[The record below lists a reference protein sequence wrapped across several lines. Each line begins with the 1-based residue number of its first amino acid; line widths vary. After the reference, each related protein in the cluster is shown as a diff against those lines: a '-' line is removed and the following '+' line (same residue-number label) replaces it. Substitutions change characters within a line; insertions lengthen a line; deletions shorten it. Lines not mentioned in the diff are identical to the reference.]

1 MKRILLLYIATI
13 TVLFCGCNN
22 DVFINDYAPSTEE
35 IKLSDTDSTAIVSF
49 KAPNWDIR
57 NIYSIDE
64 YDNFNEIRG
73 DIYGKDGQLI
83 ATNSSF
89 YASEEEAV
97 KMVIDQ
103 SDIRLTIE
111 RTDETHLCFSKPE
124 NMNLKSMTLTVNV
137 GNDYNTRDIS
147 VELKPSSRYELDS
160 IVYTLNPY
168 TSQDSVIYRTNIITL
183 INATSDVSTHIITP
197 YTYFDQEYTFT
208 DLYIMGTSYRQAE
221 VLKIFGKDAPTVPV
235 PEIEWFNTNIIMQL
249 VMKGTTMQ
257 LSETTQ
263 YLPTSEE
270 KLKVHEEI
278 PVDPYKLI
286 TCYMG
291 CWYEQISVEC
301 DIYASQPK
309 TGKKYILKG
318 TLEINVPQS
327 YSLTVGNEQDFN
339 IQ

>member
-1 MKRILLLYIATI
+1 MKRIFLLYIAT
-13 TVLFCGCNN
+13 LSALLCGCNR
-22 DVFINDYAPSTEE
+22 DVFINDYAPSAEE
-35 IKLSDTDSTAIVSF
+35 IKLSDTDSTVTVSF
-49 KAPNWDIR
+49 KASNWVIR
-57 NIYSIDE
+57 NVFSTDE
-64 YDNFNEIRG
+64 DGAFREVLG
-73 DIYGKDGQLI
+73 DIYAKDGHLI
-83 ATNSSF
+83 AMNSPF
-89 YASEEEAV
+89 YMSEEETV

-103 SDIRLTIE
+103 PDIHLTIE

-124 NMNLKSMTLTVNV
+124 NMNLEPMMLTVNV
-137 GNDYNTRDIS
+137 GNDYDEREIS

-168 TSQDSVIYRTNIITL
+168 TSQDSVIYRTNVITL
-183 INATSDVSTHIITP
+183 INATPDVSTHIITP
-197 YTYFDQEYTFT
+197 YKYFDQEYSFT
-208 DLYIMGTSYRQAE
+208 DLYIMDTSYRQTE
-221 VLKIFGKDAPTVPV
+221 LLKIFGKDAPTVPV
-235 PEIEWFNTNIIMQL
+235 PEIEWLNTNIIMQL

-291 CWYEQISVEC
+291 CWYKQIGVDC
-301 DIYASQPK
+301 DIYVSHPK
-309 TGKKYILKG
+309 SGKKRILKG
-318 TLEINVPQS
+318 TLEINTPQS